1 MVVTWVHCCHSHS
14 LHLWHPLQDA
24 VDRGWLRT
32 ERSIV
37 HGTPDM
43 DAIWSTAREI
53 AAGMAYLHSLDILH
67 GVCA

>member
-1 MVVTWVHCCHSHS
+1 MVALCLDCCHMRS

-43 DAIWSTAREI
+43 DAIWTTAREI
-53 AAGMAYLHSLDILH
+53 AAGMTYLHSLDILH
-67 GVCA
+67 GVGA